1 MEKLTSTDS
10 ILAILRSMES
20 PQNREGMGR
29 FGINV
34 DNALGIKVTDL
45 RKLARKIRHDH
56 DLAGELWET
65 GIHEGR
71 ILASMIDIPEDVT
84 ESQMDRWA
92 NDLDSWDLV
101 DQCCNNLFRKTSYA
115 HGKAVEWSRR
125 EEEFIRRAGYTLMA
139 VLAVHDKE
147 SPDIVFEG
155 YLSLVEKGSDD
166 DRNFVKKSVNW
177 ALRQIGKRNEVLRR
191 KALESAE
198 RILEKG
204 SKSARWIARDA
215 MRELGKI
222 RSSVISDQ

>member
-1 MEKLTSTDS
+1 MEKLTSTDQ

-20 PQNREGMGR
+20 PQSREGMGR
-29 FGINV
+29 FGIDV
-34 DNALGIKVTDL
+34 SNALGIKVTDL
-45 RKLARKIRHDH
+45 RKLARKITHNH
-56 DLAGELWET
+56 GLAGELWET

-71 ILASMIDIPEDVT
+71 ILASMIDKPDHVT
-84 ESQMDRWA
+84 ESQMECWA
-92 NDLDSWDLV
+92 KDFNSWDLV
-101 DQCCNNLFRKTSYA
+101 DQCCNNLFRKTA
-115 HGKAVEWSRR
+115 HAHSKAVEWSGR
-125 EEEFIRRAGYTLMA
+125 EDEFVKRAGYTLMA

-215 MRELGKI
+215 IRELGGNK
-222 RSSVISDQ
+222 